1 MPLKSVMDDIN
12 KLVKSLKNVVFWKKI
27 IERIRPE
34 VEKQKGGFFS
44 MLLGTSGSCLI
55 GNLWTGKKVKAE
67 ILVRGLKRA
76 CEGRIRGL

>member
-1 MPLKSVMDDIN
+1 MS
-12 KLVKSLKNVVFWKKI
+12 FFGKKI

-55 GNLWTGKKVKAE
+55 GNL
-67 ILVRGLKRA
+67 
-76 CEGRIRGL
+76 